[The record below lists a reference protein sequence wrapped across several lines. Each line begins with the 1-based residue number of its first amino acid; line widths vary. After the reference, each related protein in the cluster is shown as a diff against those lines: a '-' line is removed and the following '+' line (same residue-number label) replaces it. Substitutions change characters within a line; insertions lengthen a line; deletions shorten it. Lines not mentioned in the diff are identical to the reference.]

1 MDNNQKAIE
10 ELRND
15 VRRLKT
21 LIENHIGDG
30 GKAHT
35 LAQPGLPG
43 FAEYDS
49 QNASV
54 GYRKRLEDNLDML
67 TLPVG
72 KWELVSDVNC
82 PDGTLSFWEVDVS
95 QSLEDPK
102 RRQIMAVKSGTREM
116 YFRNWHTGGNI
127 SDAPNDWTWI
137 PQEYVLWNGS
147 EGGLNA
153 VLPLKH
159 RSDKFKKYRIE
170 YDCLNQKHSP
180 TFSTVSTVFRL
191 SGTNIPDSST
201 TEGMGIYECELTY
214 SNINNS
220 PQLKITNIGR
230 MWNGVLTS
238 EPTDP
243 IIIKSII
250 GIK

>member
-43 FAEYDS
+43 FAEYDA

-54 GYRKRLEDNLDML
+54 GYRKRLDTNLDML

-72 KWELVSDVNC
+72 KWEIVTDVNS
-82 PDGTLSFWEVDVS
+82 PDSSLSFWEVDVTEAI
-95 QSLEDPK
+95 EDPK
-102 RRQIMAVKSGTREM
+102 RRQIIAVKSGTREM

-153 VLPLKH
+153 VLQLKH
-159 RSDKFKKYRIE
+159 RSGMFKNYRIE
-170 YDCLNQKHSP
+170 YECVNNKYSP
-180 TFSTVSTVFRL
+180 TFPTAGTVFRI
-191 SGTNIPDSST
+191 SGTNIPDSSA
-201 TEGMGIYECELTY
+201 EGMGIYECELTY
-214 SNINNS
+214 SNTNNS
-220 PQLKITNIGR
+220 HQFKITHIGR
-230 MWNGVLTS
+230 RWNGVVTP
-238 EPTDP
+238 EPTNP
-243 IIIKSII
+243 IVIKRII